1 MTVTFDI
8 SDELHARVAAIA
20 QRSNLSASQVITDAL
35 QNGYSLEWQ
44 EQFLD
49 QVAAGADAADK
60 GGFADADEF
69 DRVVGKYRPA

>member
-20 QRSNLSASQVITDAL
+20 RRSNLSTSQVITDAL

-44 EQFLD
+44 ERFLD
-49 QVAAGADAADK
+49 QVAAGIDAADE
-60 GGFADADEF
+60 GDFVDANELG
-69 DRVVGKYRPA
+69 RVVGKYRPA